1 MFGFYYIICEALIVI
16 ILFVSYSIFE
26 ERQRKLRRQKEEL
39 EIKKEALEIKKREET
54 DVVFR
59 YRKIPDELL
68 ADHYIM
74 AEYHN
79 DTDYMEDMKKV
90 MMGRSKKASFE
101 EAFEYYYKIYD
112 KWSTETNY
120 GCF

>member
-1 MFGFYYIICEALIVI
+1 MLAIILL
-16 ILFVSYSIFE
+16 ILFVIALFIGSISDKIQEKEF
-26 ERQRKLRRQKEEL
+26 QKKIEL
-39 EIKKEALEIKKREET
+39 EKQEIKKREET

-59 YRKIPDELL
+59 YRNIPDELL

-90 MMGRSKKASFE
+90 MMERSKKASFE
-101 EAFEYYYKIYD
+101 EAYEYYYKIFD
-112 KWSTETNY
+112 EWRFATNF